1 MNENTPELASLKA
14 YLENMAAADNIT
26 FSFAIGKRWIKVIRH
41 FGVQYSV
48 YAFIDPENG
57 NMYKPAS
64 WQTPAKHA
72 RANLFDPES
81 WASGCGRYS
90 MAYLK

>member
-1 MNENTPELASLKA
+1 MENKHELDNFLN
-14 YLENMAAADNIT
+14 YLEKIASADKIT
-26 FSFAIGKRWIKVIRH
+26 YSYAFGKRWVKVVRH
-41 FGVQYSV
+41 SGVQYSV

-57 NMYKPAS
+57 NIYKPAS
-64 WQTPAKHA
+64 WQTPAKTA

-81 WASGCGRYS
+81 WKTGCGRYS